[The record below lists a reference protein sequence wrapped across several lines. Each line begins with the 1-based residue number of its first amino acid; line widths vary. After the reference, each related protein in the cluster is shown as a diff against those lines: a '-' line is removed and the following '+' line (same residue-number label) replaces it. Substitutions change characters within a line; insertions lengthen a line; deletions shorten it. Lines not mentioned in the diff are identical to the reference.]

1 MRRSKRETPLLQH
14 PLKTDVLII
23 EVFMLTNSFR
33 SGENYM
39 EFDIYIS
46 RTEVIDIL
54 NVQFSVIETGLLNS
68 FIDNIMSENK
78 YTRKDRSFMEYLF
91 HVKTKSQWTE

>member
-14 PLKTDVLII
+14 PLKTAVLII

-46 RTEVIDIL
+46 RIEVIDIL